1 MTGAEVTA
9 TIDHDSMDGSSI
21 AAGSVGEIVSENAE
35 FITVDYGEAMDGKSR
50 IELSY
55 PVGDFAQYCDDGRNQ
70 QTAAA
75 PQQPSLRDRARAAQ
89 ERPQQQTNDR
99 SNER

>member
-1 MTGAEVTA
+1 MQEPQQAPERGQL
-9 TIDHDSMDGSSI
+9 
-21 AAGSVGEIVSENAE
+21 
-35 FITVDYGEAMDGKSR
+35 
-50 IELSY
+50 ELSY

-89 ERPQQQTNDR
+89 ERPQQQQTNDR

>member
-1 MTGAEVTA
+1 MTEVTA

-21 AAGSVGEIVSENAE
+21 PAGSVGEIVSENAE
-35 FITVDYGEAMDGKSR
+35 FITVDYGEAMDGNSR

-55 PVGDFAQYCDDGRNQ
+55 PVEEFAQYCDDGQNQ
-70 QTAAA
+70 QTTAA
-75 PQQPSLRDRARAAQ
+75 PPQQSLRDRARAAQ